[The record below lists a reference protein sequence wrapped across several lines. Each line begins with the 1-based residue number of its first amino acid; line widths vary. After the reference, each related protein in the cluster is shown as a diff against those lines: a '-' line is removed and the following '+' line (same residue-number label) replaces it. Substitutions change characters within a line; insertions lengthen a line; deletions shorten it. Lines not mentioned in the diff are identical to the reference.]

1 MERTEQEVWQKMD
14 NKKAK
19 KAKKTK
25 LKPRSP
31 PELGGNRKR
40 PDQGLF
46 RHFGTFLR
54 KEKPVQ

>member
-25 LKPRSP
+25 IKAKKPTKARGV
-31 PELGGNRKR
+31 GGGGPR
-40 PDQGLF
+40 
-46 RHFGTFLR
+46 
-54 KEKPVQ
+54 